1 LVGAL
6 GLVASAPAAA
16 RRVAAPNLELV
27 GSLTFAWQGDPARGC
42 AAAGLCGVRGSLE
55 MVPSGGFSSAPGP
68 PSIELVDP
76 DSAARVIDLA
86 PSGTATACAD
96 PVPVDVLFAIRGSRA
111 TPNRDFA
118 IELPSAGRCAG
129 PTAADLLAL
138 SLPARRL
145 GRHGYDLSGGMTF
158 GAGPFTVTA
167 TSSLRTVLQ
176 DSSGAIVTTST
187 SGSFP
192 IAPPRVLPRRLL
204 SEHADAVYRVA
215 AATGSFTTTFS
226 GLAPPLCDPLGA
238 CGTSGVLHEIVATG
252 GTVRFSGT
260 RLVKRRVSAR
270 KALTDL
276 KDGRLGFGLSGPP
289 VPGTL
294 SETLAR
300 ADGTTCADTVER
312 ATPLTQAPGPAT
324 TVVLGPGGFQFGGPG
339 VTGDPLRTR
348 CPGPSAAD
356 VLGRSGLATATV
368 PMHALGD
375 PRLIL
380 TFAPPN
386 AGSFT
391 AGEYAGERTG
401 TVVLTLV
408 LVRASGGTDRT
419 PPFPTIPPL
428 LP

>member
-1 LVGAL
+1 LVGVL
-6 GLVASAPAAA
+6 GLVASVPAAA
-16 RRVAAPNLELV
+16 RRVTSPNLELV
-27 GSLTFAWQGDPARGC
+27 GSLTFTWQGDPARGC
-42 AAAGLCGVRGSLE
+42 AVAGLCGVSGSLE
-55 MVPSGGFSSAPGP
+55 MVPSGGFASAPGP

-76 DSAARVIDLA
+76 DSAARVIDLS

-96 PVPVDVLFAIRGSRA
+96 PVPVDVLFAIRRSHA
-111 TPNRDFA
+111 TPNQDFA

-138 SLPARRL
+138 SLPARGL

-176 DSSGAIVTTST
+176 GSGGAIVTTST

-192 IAPPRVLPRRLL
+192 LAPPRVLPRRLL

-238 CGTSGVLHEIVATG
+238 CGASGVLHEIVAAG

-260 RLVKRRVSAR
+260 RVVKRRVNAR

-289 VPGTL
+289 ISGTL
-294 SETLAR
+294 SETLAQ

-312 ATPLTQAPGPAT
+312 ATPLMQAPGPDT
-324 TVVLGPGGFQFGGPG
+324 TVALGPGAFSFGGPG
-339 VTGDPLRTR
+339 MTSDPLRTR
-348 CPGPSAAD
+348 CPGPSAGD
-356 VLGRSGLATATV
+356 VLGRSALATATV

-380 TFAPPN
+380 TFTSGH
-386 AGSFT
+386 AGSFS
-391 AGEYAGERTG
+391 AGDYAGERTG

-408 LVRASGGTDRT
+408 LVRAGGGTVRT
-419 PPFPTIPPL
+419 PPFPTIPPR